1 VDERRSAELERGRES
16 HANASWLA
24 AFDAFS
30 TADQAS
36 SLNADDLELLARSA
50 YMLGR
55 DDDYVNALVRAHQ
68 AHLASGDTPRGVR
81 CAIWIGHSMLFRGQA
96 AHAGGW
102 FARAQRLL
110 KRVKEDCVEH
120 GYMLIPVWLEQM
132 ASGEFE
138 VGLATAIQAE
148 EVGERFGDADLVWLA
163 RDEQARALLRLG
175 RAQEG
180 LRLVEE
186 ILVATEARELS
197 PFITGILYCNTI
209 DFCRACY
216 ELRHVRE
223 WTAALNRWCEQQPEM
238 VTHNGL
244 CLVHRA
250 ELMQMTGTWEEALA
264 EARRA
269 AERFTQGILNQI
281 ALGLAHYRQGEIHRL
296 RGDFTAA
303 EAAYAEASR
312 YGFEPQPGMALLRLA
327 QGNASAAA
335 AAIRRTVSETTEP
348 LTRAGLLAAYVE
360 IMLQIGDSDAAHTAV
375 RELEQIAKRQGNEVL
390 EAMSAQALGALRLTE
405 GDAAAALIALRRAMS
420 VWQNLAAS
428 YETARIRML
437 VASACSALGDD
448 DAASRELNAAHRV
461 FEELGAASD
470 LARME
475 TARPGAVP
483 TGEAHGL
490 TEREV
495 EVLRLVAAG
504 KSNREIAAELFI
516 SEHTVARHVQ
526 NIFAKL
532 GVSSRTAA
540 GAFAFEHDLV

>member
-1 VDERRSAELERGRES
+1 MKRGRS
-16 HANASWLA
+16 SYANGSWRV

-30 TADQAS
+30 TADLAS
-36 SLNADDLELLARSA
+36 PLGTDDLELFARSA
-50 YMLGR
+50 YMLGL
-55 DDDYVNALVRAHQ
+55 DDDYAQTLTRAHQ
-68 AHLASGDTPRGVR
+68 AHLASGDTPRAVR

-96 AHAGGW
+96 THAGGW

-110 KRVKEDCVEH
+110 KQVKGECVER

-132 ASGEFE
+132 AKGDYEA
-138 VGLATAIQAE
+138 GLEAAVLAE
-148 EVGERFGDADLVWLA
+148 EVGERFADADLVWLA
-163 RDEQARALLRLG
+163 RDDQAKALLRLG
-175 RAQEG
+175 RVEDG

-223 WTAALNRWCEQQPEM
+223 WTAALTRWCAEQPEM

-250 ELMQMTGTWEEALA
+250 ELMQMMGAWEEALA

-269 AERFTQGILNQI
+269 AERFTHGVLNQI
-281 ALGLAHYRQGEIHRL
+281 ALGVAHYRQGEIHRL

-303 EAAYAEASR
+303 EDAYAAASR
-312 YGFEPQPGMALLRLA
+312 FGFEPQPGMAVLRLA
-327 QGNASAAA
+327 QGNAPAAA
-335 AAIRRTVSETTEP
+335 AAIRRAVAETTEP
-348 LTRAGLLAAYVE
+348 LARAGLLVAYVE
-360 IMLQIGDSDAAHTAV
+360 IMLEVGDPDAARSAD
-375 RELEQIAKRQGNEVL
+375 RELEQIAKHQSNEVL
-390 EAMSAQALGALRLTE
+390 GAMSAQAHGALMVAQD
-405 GDAAAALIALRRAMS
+405 DAAAALIPLRRAMA
-420 VWQNLAAS
+420 VWQSLSAS
-428 YETARIRML
+428 HEVARVRML
-437 VASACSALGDD
+437 VASACRALGDD
-448 DAASRELNAAHRV
+448 DAASREMEAAHRV
-461 FEELGAASD
+461 FDELGAAPD
-470 LARME
+470 LARLTKAPGGRA
-475 TARPGAVP
+475 TA
-483 TGEAHGL
+483 GEAHGL

-504 KSNREIAAELFI
+504 KSNREIGAALFI

-532 GVSSRTAA
+532 GVTSRTAA
-540 GAFAFEHDLV
+540 GAFAFEHDLF